1 MTGARSQ
8 PTLPYA
14 ETRGLLDAT
23 HQGLLAWAAARL
35 AEAGYAEVP
44 VVDGAAEAEADGP
57 RVALLPYRMAPWP
70 RRIEN
75 TSDLPLTRT
84 SDRQAGVPA
93 RWSEVGQLID
103 EAFDVLMPEVVGA
116 AFPTPPRL
124 GALPKPLR
132 DWYGRMGQA
141 WLMGE
146 GPDALAR
153 VPVLLWRPAFLV
165 RSWYLALA
173 EVPPGSP
180 ASVQPTSLLGVLA
193 LAVNWERS
201 LDLELPG
208 PAVPVE
214 LRRLMQ
220 ALARVSSPELRGR
233 IKEAITSLEGP
244 ARWSH
249 TLVPFPDLDREDL
262 AGLMRALR
270 RPLQPS
276 IHLALQIPL
285 GAGPLLQP
293 SAGPPRIH
301 TRRRGRG

>member
-1 MTGARSQ
+1 MSQ
-8 PTLPYA
+8 APLPYT
-14 ETRGLLDAT
+14 ETRALLDRTHAGLLD
-23 HQGLLAWAAARL
+23 WAAARL
-35 AEAGYAEVP
+35 ADAGYTEVP
-44 VVDGAAEAEADGP
+44 VVDGKAPAPAE
-57 RVALLPYRMAPWP
+57 VARLALVPYRMAPWP

-75 TSDLPLTRT
+75 TGDLPLTRT
-84 SDRQAGVPA
+84 SDKQAGVPP
-93 RWSEVGQLID
+93 RWAELGRLID
-103 EAFDVLMPEVVGA
+103 EAFDALMPEVIGA
-116 AFPTPPRL
+116 AYPQPPRL
-124 GALPKPLR
+124 SGLPAPLR
-132 DWYGRMGQA
+132 SWYQKMGQA

-146 GPDALAR
+146 GSGALAR

-173 EVPPGSP
+173 EVPPGS
-180 ASVQPTSLLGVLA
+180 ADDLQPTSLLGVLA

-208 PAVPVE
+208 PAVPPE

-220 ALARVSSPELRGR
+220 ALARVSGPDLRER
-233 IKEAITSLEGP
+233 IKEAVTSLEGP
-244 ARWSH
+244 ARWSL

-262 AGLMRALR
+262 AGLMRALQ

-276 IHLALQIPL
+276 IHLAVQVPL

-301 TRRRGRG
+301 TRRRGRS